1 MDRFFYAQV
10 APVAKRIE
18 TCYHNPMLSTKKK
31 QKLISQT
38 RIHDKDTGS
47 SAVQVSLLTEQIN
60 QLAKHL
66 KTHQKDE
73 HSRRGLLKMV
83 SKRRAHQKYL
93 AKKSGK
99 TVTAKA

>member
-1 MDRFFYAQV
+1 
-10 APVAKRIE
+10 
-18 TCYHNPMLSTKKK
+18 MLSTKKK
-31 QKLISQT
+31 KKLISTT

-66 KTHQKDE
+66 KKHQKDE

-83 SKRRAHQKYL
+83 SKRRTHLKYI
-93 AKKSGK
+93 AKKQKNVSH
-99 TVTAKA
+99 

>member
-1 MDRFFYAQV
+1 
-10 APVAKRIE
+10 
-18 TCYHNPMLSTKKK
+18 MLSTKKK
-31 QKLISQT
+31 QKVIST
-38 RIHDKDTGS
+38 SRIHEKDTGS

-83 SKRRAHQKYL
+83 SKRRAHLKFIAKQKH
-93 AKKSGK
+93 
-99 TVTAKA
+99 

>member
-1 MDRFFYAQV
+1 
-10 APVAKRIE
+10 
-18 TCYHNPMLSTKKK
+18 MLSTKKK
-31 QKLISQT
+31 KKIIST
-38 RIHDKDTGS
+38 SRVHDKDTGS

-83 SKRRAHQKYL
+83 SKRRAHLKFI
-93 AKKSGK
+93 AKHKK
-99 TVTAKA
+99 

>member
-1 MDRFFYAQV
+1 
-10 APVAKRIE
+10 
-18 TCYHNPMLSTKKK
+18 MLSTKKK